1 MKKLFYSILAA
12 AAALFTVACHQ
23 ETATRF
29 EEGGLADVSFQVSLP
44 GLQTK
49 AFGDGTTADSLVV
62 MVYKVNGGNYEYL
75 PEVKPI
81 PEDPE
86 FDNLTATVNL
96 KLVRGL
102 SYRILF
108 WAQNSYPGLYE
119 IDPEQGTVA
128 MVLPEGGIPANDEE
142 YDAFFVNWE
151 GSVGNEPIQEA
162 VELRRPFAQV
172 NVIAPKADAE
182 AAIANGITPGGSSMK
197 VTAPTKLNLISGEVS
212 EEKEIEFYEMPIDE
226 PVNIPGYEP
235 AEYDYIAMN
244 YIFADA
250 ETALLNQ
257 LEFAVYED
265 GGNMIGDP
273 FQLTNVPVCRNYRTV
288 LIGNVFSVDATFEV
302 TIISEFGDSAVVPL
316 EDAEDQFIVLDGTAG
331 SLNGEPGIGSILID
345 DPQAPGS
352 FNTTL
357 QIGDKLDF
365 DGVFVS
371 DAGVD
376 PHFTSTE
383 PTVGDFAANPGDA
396 PTVFTALAA
405 GETQVKVH
413 FNAVINGVEQTKAE
427 SKNYKSAEVIVNITV
442 EAEPEPSD
450 QVFVK
455 VTSAPTDWS
464 GDYLIVYEA
473 GALAF
478 DGSLPEKL
486 DVSNNGFAV
495 VISNGSIAY
504 SADVVKGIF
513 TIAAMDGGY
522 SIKAANGKYIYGSSG
537 KNELKEDAE
546 AKLNTIALDAS
557 GNAVITSNT
566 SFIQYNSTSG
576 QERFRYY
583 KSGTATQNPVA
594 LYKLVDGGAVST
606 TFTVTIDPA
615 IVENETTIGGV
626 WIVNGT
632 DETESE
638 FEAGAT
644 VELIY
649 DPVGDYQLTKLYYL
663 DGNQE
668 PVDIEFAE
676 GVATFVMPA
685 YSVTIYATFEEPGD
699 TDTYTVTIDPA
710 IIQEEENVGGVWIE
724 GGNDLV
730 YEYNFEE
737 GDTVNL
743 VYDPIGDYDLTALYY
758 FDDNQEPVDIA
769 FADGEASFEMPA
781 YAITIYATF
790 EEPSDDE
797 IYALFDGAIVEGDY
811 VIVYGET
818 KYAMN
823 NVVDANNR
831 IQYESVTIVND
842 AIVNPDA
849 SIIWHIAPNGGN
861 WTIYSADA
869 EKYAASTGVKNKAAV
884 IADGTDAK
892 AQWTITKQAATDTA
906 PVTYE
911 IENVSNKAAGVNSL
925 LRNNGTYGFACYA
938 AAMGGTLSLYKLVD
952 GDEPQP
958 QPQDEYYISLFETNF
973 GTLSCDKEN
982 NYAAAGDIV
991 TVTLT
996 PGENCHYVQSSLLI
1010 ATEASPNGIQY
1021 EISES
1026 QAAAGVYIAT
1036 FTMPA
1041 EDVTV
1046 TAEFDEDSEPA
1057 GYVYTGSGTAA
1068 DPYTV
1073 EDVRHFIDELNG
1085 QTSTD
1090 VVYVQGVVTSLTS
1103 YTFTSGSTASFFI
1116 ADSANSEDTFEAYK
1130 VQYVDKKTYDSSYPD
1145 VAVNDAV
1152 IVAGKVKLYT
1162 KNNNST
1168 YETTGDS
1175 DSFVYSLNGQT
1186 SVPPVVSALDINN
1199 VPAAGV
1205 TDATTTVAF
1214 INADGWDVSVAP
1226 DGNVVTAASIDG
1238 TTITYSVAQNTSEDG
1253 VKGYIGVTL
1262 SKQGETDV
1270 EEMIVVGQL
1279 GAGQEAPAASWE
1291 VVTDFSSI
1299 ESGGKYIFVNVQSN
1313 KSYYMESAT
1322 CAAGGGTKCVELAKL
1337 PTDPEFVLEDKMY
1350 VILTASDTQAGFTVS
1365 NSDGKQLVITA
1376 ANNGLGFVDE
1386 GTVVNFHGVTKE
1398 NVTTGYT
1405 LTGKDT
1411 NDATRYIGMN
1421 STTNFRCYTSEN
1433 NNVKT
1438 GTFVWYHYIGE

>member
-62 MVYKVNGGNYEYL
+62 MVYKVSGGNYEYL

-119 IDPEQGTVA
+119 IDHEQGTVT
-128 MVLPEGGIPANDEE
+128 MLTQGGIPANDER

-151 GSVGNEPIQEA
+151 GAVGNEPIQES

-182 AAIANGITPGGSSMK
+182 AALANGITPGGSSMT
-197 VTAPTKLNLISGEVS
+197 VTAPTKLDLITGEVS
-212 EEKEIEFYEMPIDE
+212 EEAQIEFYETPIDE
-226 PVNIPGYEP
+226 PVNIPGYDA

-250 ETALLNQ
+250 DAALLNQ

-352 FNTTL
+352 FNITL

-442 EAEPEPSD
+442 EAEPEPGED
-450 QVFVK
+450 AVYAMYDGDIVE
-455 VTSAPTDWS
+455 
-464 GDYLIVYEA
+464 GDYVIVY
-473 GALAF
+473 GAFAMNNA
-478 DGSLPEKL
+478 
-486 DVSNNGFAV
+486 VSNNRLQYGEVEIVNDAIV
-495 VISNGSIAY
+495 NPDASIVWHIAPNGDNWTIY
-504 SADVVKGIF
+504 SADAEKYAASNGTKNQAAVIADGTDAKAQW
-513 TIAAMDGGY
+513 TIAKQAATDTAPVTY
-522 SIKAANGKYIYGSSG
+522 EIENVSNKAAGVNYTLRNNGTYGF
-537 KNELKEDAE
+537 ACY
-546 AKLNTIALDAS
+546 AKTT
-557 GNAVITSNT
+557 G
-566 SFIQYNSTSG
+566 
-576 QERFRYY
+576 
-583 KSGTATQNPVA
+583 GTLS
-594 LYKLVDGGAVST
+594 LYKFVDGDEPVVADPIY
-606 TFTVTIDPA
+606 VTIDPA

-685 YSVTIYATFEEPGD
+685 YSITIYATFEEPGD

-758 FDDNQEPVDIA
+758 LDENQEPVDIA

-790 EEPSDDE
+790 EEPGDDE
-797 IYALFDGAIVEGDY
+797 IYALFDGAIVEGYY
-811 VIVYGET
+811 VIVYGN
-818 KYAMN
+818 YAMN
-823 NVVDANNR
+823 NEADSNNR
-831 IQYESVTIVND
+831 IQYETVTIEND
-842 AIVNPDA
+842 AIVNPDE
-849 SIIWHIAPNGGN
+849 SIVWYIAQNGDY
-861 WTIYSADA
+861 WTIYNEDVQ
-869 EKYAASTGVKNKAAV
+869 KYAASTGVKNKAAV

-938 AAMGGTLSLYKLVD
+938 AATGGTLSLYKLVD

-982 NYAAAGDIV
+982 NYAVAGDVV

-996 PGENCHYVQSSLLI
+996 PGDNCHYVQNSLQI
-1010 ATEASPNGIQY
+1010 TSETSPNGIQY

-1046 TAEFDEDSEPA
+1046 TADFEENGEPA
-1057 GYVYTGSGTAA
+1057 GPFSIGIDDVQNGTVVSDPADEAYEGDTVTLTLTPDDGYAYVENSLQVLDANQQTIAVNISASPAA
-1068 DPYTV
+1068 EGVFEATFTMPAG
-1073 EDVRHFIDELNG
+1073 DVLVYAQFDEPQPQETFTSNVTMGCGANCYNDNVLNVNG
-1085 QTSTD
+1085 
-1090 VVYVQGVVTSLTS
+1090 VQGVANIKMGTGKKYGDGTITLPAGTKVISFYAVGWSGANASLKFSNGDTVL
-1103 YTFTSGSTASFFI
+1103 FTC
-1116 ADSANSEDTFEAYK
+1116 
-1130 VQYVDKKTYDSSYPD
+1130 D
-1145 VAVNDAV
+1145 VA
-1152 IVAGKVKLYT
+1152 
-1162 KNNNST
+1162 
-1168 YETTGDS
+1168 
-1175 DSFVYSLNGQT
+1175 
-1186 SVPPVVSALDINN
+1186 
-1199 VPAAGV
+1199 
-1205 TDATTTVAF
+1205 
-1214 INADGWDVSVAP
+1214 
-1226 DGNVVTAASIDG
+1226 GNTAASGNGPFNMTVTSSDCYSFELDNALEAETVIKVE
-1238 TTITYSVAQNTSEDG
+1238 TYSGNNSGYRAFLFAVNAVA
-1253 VKGYIGVTL
+1253 
-1262 SKQGETDV
+1262 
-1270 EEMIVVGQL
+1270 
-1279 GAGQEAPAASWE
+1279 
-1291 VVTDFSSI
+1291 
-1299 ESGGKYIFVNVQSN
+1299 
-1313 KSYYMESAT
+1313 
-1322 CAAGGGTKCVELAKL
+1322 
-1337 PTDPEFVLEDKMY
+1337 
-1350 VILTASDTQAGFTVS
+1350 
-1365 NSDGKQLVITA
+1365 
-1376 ANNGLGFVDE
+1376 
-1386 GTVVNFHGVTKE
+1386 
-1398 NVTTGYT
+1398 
-1405 LTGKDT
+1405 T
-1411 NDATRYIGMN
+1411 N
-1421 STTNFRCYTSEN
+1421 E
-1433 NNVKT
+1433 
-1438 GTFVWYHYIGE
+1438 